1 MKLIYKEL
9 KLATSPLAWL
19 FLAFAF
25 MALIPGYPIALGAF
39 FVCLGQFQSVQL
51 FREANDILYSAL
63 LPIPKKDV
71 VTAKYLVVVFFQ
83 MIAFCITVLLTLLR
97 LTALKDAAVY
107 VNNALLAANF
117 TFLGCVL
124 VIFAL
129 YNTVFLG
136 GFFKTAYKFGRPFVT
151 FIILAM
157 LLVVLAEILHHLPGL
172 SFLGAVSGRAL
183 TRQLPVLIAG
193 AAIYI
198 VGTIAS
204 LKASQKR
211 FERIDL

>member
-83 MIAFCITVLLTLLR
+83 MIAFFIMVLLTILR
-97 LTALKDAAVY
+97 LTALGSAAVY
-107 VNNALLAANF
+107 VNNALLAANL
-117 TFLGCVL
+117 TFLGFAL
-124 VIFAL
+124 LIFAL

-136 GFFKTAYKFGRPFVT
+136 GFFKTAYKFGRPFVI
-151 FIILAM
+151 FIILTM
-157 LLVVLAEILHHLPGL
+157 LLVVLAEALHHIPGL
-172 SFLGAVSGRAL
+172 TFLGAVCGAEL

-193 AAIYI
+193 AVIYI
-198 VGTIAS
+198 AGTLTS

-211 FERIDL
+211 FEHIDL